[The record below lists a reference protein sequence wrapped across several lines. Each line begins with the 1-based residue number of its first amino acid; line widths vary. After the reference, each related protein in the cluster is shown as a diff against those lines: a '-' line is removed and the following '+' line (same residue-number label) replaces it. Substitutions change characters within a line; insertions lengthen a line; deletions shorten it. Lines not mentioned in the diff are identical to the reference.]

1 VPIAWQ
7 QSIAFITKILYAIT
21 NLYDCFLLKTEDV
34 LRNDSLSPYSLLLCN
49 NNKMH
54 CKWI

>member
-34 LRNDSLSPYSLLLCN
+34 LRNDSLSLFTFIVQQQQ
-49 NNKMH
+49 KMH
-54 CKWI
+54 CK